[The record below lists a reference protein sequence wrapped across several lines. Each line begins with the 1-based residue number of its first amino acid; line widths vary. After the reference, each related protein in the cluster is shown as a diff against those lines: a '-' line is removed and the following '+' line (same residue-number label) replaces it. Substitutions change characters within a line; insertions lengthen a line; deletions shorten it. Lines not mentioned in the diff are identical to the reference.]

1 MNVIVASLT
10 MACVY
15 GIVSKLWLRGQVAL
29 FTAPF
34 GVLFSLFVIKLAGPI
49 AFIVVKITIF
59 VVVKIKLIVAKYL
72 SVVIGGMLVNVMPGI
87 GQIVSIL
94 VFAFLTLLLFGTIVE
109 FYQWILSLFAR
120 ALAIVRRSS
129 DAISDFFEQVEL
141 PWLGLALSTAFEV
154 ALICYPSFVGF
165 HEFVRWI
172 SMPPQGPLESIAM
185 TVAGVAVAAFAHA
198 SYRKNTSEFGAI
210 PKDYFDPRDLIET
223 YFG

>member
-1 MNVIVASLT
+1 MNVIVVSLT
-10 MACVY
+10 MAGLY
-15 GIVSKLWLRGQVAL
+15 GVVSKLWLRGQVAF

-34 GVLFSLFVIKLAGPI
+34 AVLFSLFVIKLAGPLTFI
-49 AFIVVKITIF
+49 AVKITIF
-59 VVVKIKLIVAKYL
+59 VVVKIKLIIAKYL
-72 SVVIGGMLVNVMPGI
+72 SAVIGGILVNVIPGI

-94 VFAFLTLLLFGTIVE
+94 VFAILALLLFGTIIE

-120 ALAIVRRSS
+120 ALAIVRLSS
-129 DAISDFFEQVEL
+129 DAIFDFFEQVKL
-141 PWLGLALSTAFEV
+141 PWVGLALSTAFEI

-165 HEFVRWI
+165 CEFVRWI
-172 SMPPQGPLESIAM
+172 SSPPQGPLESIAM
-185 TVAGVAVAAFAHA
+185 TLAGVAVAAFAHA